1 MPTATI
7 RTTVL
12 SCITVLVLSACSS
25 QPIKSSVDD
34 AADNSANILNLLD
47 PSVTSEAEAFAK
59 GEAALADGKT
69 DNALFYYVKTLQ
81 YNKKNT
87 QALEKIALIQSRGQH
102 PELARNVYKEILS
115 IDNTNAFANENLGLS
130 LLENGN
136 AVQAKGYL
144 AQAVKHSNRQW
155 KSHNGLG
162 VIADLEHN
170 SAEAIAHYEAALAI
184 QPSNPLLL
192 NNLGYSHYLA
202 GDEATARQFFN
213 QALSLDNTFKRAINN
228 LALIEIKHGAFPSA
242 AALLNR
248 IMSPHESFNTIGY
261 VCMINGQYEAAEE
274 YLRRAIDESP
284 VYFPKAQ
291 ENLNTLS
298 SLMSGRPSNVTP
310 AQQTPLQTGPEIQS
324 SIENPVQ
331 STNAAAKVTAS
342 GQKITDLKKK
352 PDQFSDSTKL
362 APTAQQPAAQVK
374 TNAAKNKNLAR
385 GYVHAADLPIKDAP
399 TSPESK
405 SASGAIILSKEPEK
419 SVAVPKNANS
429 IKAQSQPIAATKDSA
444 ITHQEKLLAEAS
456 SAPMMQIKEAA
467 VPKNNGIGDDKLK
480 SDNQSG
486 IYPVLSPTAFTKND
500 SPFISDIGK

>member
-1 MPTATI
+1 MPTANI
-7 RTTVL
+7 RTAVL
-12 SCITVLVLSACSS
+12 SCITALILSACSG
-25 QPIKSSVDD
+25 QVVKPNLDNIG
-34 AADNSANILNLLD
+34 DNSDNILNLLD
-47 PSVTSEAEAFAK
+47 PSVNSEAEAFAK
-59 GEAALADGKT
+59 GETAFADGKT

-81 YNKKNT
+81 YNKRNT
-87 QALEKIALIQSRGQH
+87 QALEKIALIQSRGKH

-115 IDNTNAFANENLGLS
+115 IDNNNAFANENLGLY

-170 SAEAIAHYEAALAI
+170 NAEAIAHYEAALAI
-184 QPSNPLLL
+184 EPSNPLLL

-202 GDEATARQFFN
+202 GNEAAARQFFN

-242 AALLNR
+242 SALLNR

-261 VCMINGQYEAAEE
+261 VCMIDGQYEAAEE

-298 SLMSGRPSNVTP
+298 SLMSGRPGNVPP
-310 AQQTPLQTGPEIQS
+310 ARQAPLQTGPEIQS
-324 SIENPVQ
+324 AIENPGLAAPNPVPSPAQ
-331 STNAAAKVTAS
+331 FTYSPAKAKEVSPGAVNA
-342 GQKITDLKKK
+342 QD
-352 PDQFSDSTKL
+352 
-362 APTAQQPAAQVK
+362 K
-374 TNAAKNKNLAR
+374 TNAAKNKKLAR
-385 GYVHAADLPIKDAP
+385 GYVHAADLPIKAAP
-399 TSPESK
+399 TSPEAK
-405 SASGAIILSKEPEK
+405 STSGAIIPSKEPEK
-419 SVAVPKNANS
+419 SVAVPQNA
-429 IKAQSQPIAATKDSA
+429 DS
-444 ITHQEKLLAEAS
+444 
-456 SAPMMQIKEAA
+456 IKEAA
-467 VPKNNGIGDDKLK
+467 LPKNNGIGNDKFK

-486 IYPVLSPTAFTKND
+486 IFPVLSPTVFTKND

>member
-1 MPTATI
+1 MKPLNNFRLSFIMPTATI

-12 SCITVLVLSACSS
+12 SCITVLVLSACSR

-331 STNAAAKVTAS
+331 STNAA
-342 GQKITDLKKK
+342 
-352 PDQFSDSTKL
+352 
-362 APTAQQPAAQVK
+362 
-374 TNAAKNKNLAR
+374 KNKNLAR

>member
-1 MPTATI
+1 MKPLNNFSLSFIMPTATI

-298 SLMSGRPSNVTP
+298 SLMSGRPSNVSP

-331 STNAAAKVTAS
+331 S
-342 GQKITDLKKK
+342 
-352 PDQFSDSTKL
+352 
-362 APTAQQPAAQVK
+362 

-467 VPKNNGIGDDKLK
+467 VPKNDGIGDDKLK